1 MNINWQS
8 IRAID
13 GSKAKGFEELIVQLA
28 RAERPA
34 DARFERVG
42 TPDAGVECYCAL
54 KDGSEWGWQ
63 AKYFTSALN
72 NSQWAQLDSSVKT
85 ALDKRPR
92 LTRYYVCIPWD
103 RSDARKD
110 NRKSAMQ
117 RWDEHV
123 SKWQGWAQ
131 ERDMNVEFVWWGGSE
146 LIERLSQP
154 AHIGRIF
161 FWFNDLYFDKAWYD
175 DRLKE
180 AIKTAGVRYTPEVHV
195 DLPIAQDMEMFGRT
209 DAAINRIKAMAREF
223 RGEFGTITLPR
234 EDAKNLCESANVD
247 ELAKRITRLKEA
259 VAHVLRAFS
268 DLQPTPAE
276 ELPIADIVEKIKDLE
291 APTRAVVKSL
301 KRLSEEYDSRQR
313 ESDDRSA
320 YRYNPFRDLR
330 DRVERLRYRLQ
341 EIVEILDRAEKIGN
355 SRVMILKGDAGTGK
369 THLLCDVARRRIAA
383 DAPTVLLMGQQ
394 FTDWSDPW
402 TQALQHLNIGN
413 ANAEEFIGRL
423 EASAQVANRKSL
435 LIIDAVN
442 EGHGRKIWPP
452 NMSAFLT
459 QVERSPWV
467 GVILSVRSSYEES
480 VIPADVRERAIT
492 VTHAGFTGHEYDAVR
507 TFAEHY
513 GIEFPSTPI
522 LQPEFRNP
530 LFLKIICEGLQGK
543 GERRMPRGIS
553 GVTDFFNLYL
563 NKVNERLAEFL
574 DYNPND
580 NLVRLAL
587 EKVAERMIDFKM
599 SGNWL
604 PRRQVEEVVNEL
616 LPGRRFSASLYR
628 GLVVEGVLTEDLIW
642 RDGESE
648 DVARFAYERLSDHII
663 ANFLLQNFLDLN
675 DPKAA
680 FTEGGGLA
688 FLCDRSTYTPY
699 GIVEAMCVQVPERTG
714 QELVRLAP
722 ALLDNLWNIGEAF
735 LQSIIWRNTDAFSD
749 DTIAVL
755 NELTQKGELWGVLD
769 TILTI
774 ATVPNHPFNADFLDK
789 RLRSESMPDRDVW
802 WSTYLHWAWREDSE
816 TIHRLVDWACAVS
829 VNDDVEDNVVDLS
842 ATALAWMFSTSNRF
856 LRDKATKGLVSLLTG
871 RIGATIRLINRFDA
885 VDDPY
890 IRERVYA
897 VAYGVAM
904 RSHDVC
910 GVERLGISVYENIF
924 ASGNPPPH
932 ILMRDYA
939 RGVVERALHLN
950 STIDIN
956 QELFRPPYKSDWP
969 DIPDDSEIEML
980 TPHWNDGLGKYGN
993 PEWARN
999 RIRWSV
1005 MDDDFARYVIGT
1017 NFSHYSSDWLDV
1029 RLDGDRW
1036 QSPDERLQILLENM
1050 SNDELLAWDEYK
1062 RTEADRF
1069 SNGMVIEFVDIADWA
1084 IEQEANMIP
1093 DLRFDE
1099 DTEREI
1105 ESEHAR
1111 MLSAMTE
1118 ANRSEIEVILRSQSE
1133 DPPRFDLRAIQRY
1146 IVWRVFDLGWTID
1159 RFGDFDSISIG
1170 YSGRDAGK
1178 AERMGKKYQ
1187 WIAYHEMLAYLADN
1201 YQHSPE
1207 YNSGGQAFQGAWQE
1221 FYRDI
1226 DPSCVLTSTP
1236 GGADWSGHSVSWWA
1250 THSYEAWNEEASHQD
1265 WLDNKKDIPE
1275 IEGLLRVTHP
1285 KDGTNWLVVDGSF
1298 NWQQPLSPDAEPY
1311 GNPKRDLWISCQG
1324 YFTCAADAAEFIN
1337 WAKGVDFWGRW
1348 MPEPIRVI
1356 SGNMFLGEYAWA
1368 PAFEYFIEFFN
1379 SDDSIEGWSYADGK
1393 CPVPVLPASFS
1404 YSAEGGGFDC
1414 SIDDSYRLSLPP
1426 ENFVKRL
1433 GLKWTGNG
1441 ADFIDGQGKTVA
1453 FDPAT
1458 YEEGTSALLMHEDAL
1473 NRFLMENDLALCWT
1487 IVGEKMVIGGY
1498 DRHQDLK
1505 FTKLTGA
1512 YRFAGQGVE
1521 GFTKPPS
1528 YW

>member
-1 MNINWQS
+1 MNLDWQS

-28 RAERPA
+28 RAEIPA

-42 TPDAGVECYCAL
+42 THDAGVECYCAL
-54 KDGSEWGWQ
+54 KGGSEWGWQ

-72 NSQWAQLDSSVKT
+72 NSQWDQLDDSVKT

-103 RSDARKD
+103 RSDARKK
-110 NRKSAMQ
+110 NQKSAML

-131 ERDMNVEFVWWGGSE
+131 ERDMNVEFVWWGASE

-154 AHIGRIF
+154 THIGRIF
-161 FWFNDLYFDKAWYD
+161 FWFDDRYFDKAWYD
-175 DRLKE
+175 NHLQV
-180 AIKTAGVRYTPEVHV
+180 ATAVGPRYTPEVHV

-209 DAAINRIKAMAREF
+209 DAAINRIKAMAREVRREF
-223 RGEFGTITLPR
+223 RTITLPI
-234 EDAKNLCESANVD
+234 EDEKNLRESVNVD
-247 ELAKRITRLKEA
+247 ELAKRINKLREED

-268 DLQPTPAE
+268 DLDPTPDD
-276 ELPIADIVEKIKDLE
+276 ELPIADIVGKIEALE

-301 KRLSEEYDSRQR
+301 KRPSEEYDSWQR
-313 ESDDRSA
+313 ESNDRSG
-320 YRYNPFRDLR
+320 YQYNPFRNLSN
-330 DRVERLRYRLQ
+330 RVERLRYRLQ
-341 EIVEILDRAEKIGN
+341 GIVERLDRAEEIGN

-369 THLLCDVARRRIAA
+369 THLLCDVAHRRIA
-383 DAPTVLLMGQQ
+383 DNAPTVLLMGQR
-394 FTDWSDPW
+394 FTDSSDPW
-402 TQALQHLNIGN
+402 TQALQLLDLRN
-413 ANAEEFIGRL
+413 ANVEQFIGAL
-423 EASAQVANRKSL
+423 EASAQVANRKAL

-442 EGHGRKIWPP
+442 EGSGRKIWCP

-492 VTHAGFTGHEYDAVR
+492 VTHAGFTGYEYDAVR
-507 TFAEHY
+507 TFADHY

-530 LFLKIICEGLQGK
+530 LFLKIICQGLQGR

-553 GVTDFFNLYL
+553 GVTNFFNLYL
-563 NKVNERLAEFL
+563 NKVNERLAELL

-580 NLVRLAL
+580 NLVRRAL
-587 EKVAERMIDFKM
+587 EKVAERIIDLKM
-599 SGNWL
+599 NGNWL

-616 LPGRRFSASLYR
+616 LPGRRFSDSLYR
-628 GLVVEGVLTEDLIW
+628 SLVVEGVLTEDIRW
-642 RDGESE
+642 SDKE
-648 DVARFAYERLSDHII
+648 DVAHFAYERLSDHII
-663 ANFLLQNFLDLN
+663 AGFLLPKILDSN
-675 DPKAA
+675 NPKAA
-680 FTEGGGLA
+680 FTKGGELA
-688 FLCDRSTYTPY
+688 FLCDRSIYTSD
-699 GIVEAMCVQVPERTG
+699 GIVEAMCVQVPECTG

-722 ALLDNLWNIGEAF
+722 ALLNNSGNIGEAF
-735 LQSIIWRNTDAFSD
+735 LQSIIWRKTDAFSD

-755 NELTQKGELWGVLD
+755 NELIEKGEIGGVGDVLD
-769 TILTI
+769 TILTV
-774 ATVPNHPFNADFLDK
+774 ATVPNHRLNADFLDE
-789 RLRSESMPDRDVW
+789 RLRRQSMPDRDAW
-802 WSTYLHWAWREDSE
+802 WSTYLHRAWREGSG
-816 TIHRLVDWACAVS
+816 TIHRLVDWACAIS
-829 VNDDVEDNVVDLS
+829 MDDDVEEDVVNLS

-871 RIGATIRLINRFDA
+871 RIDATVHLVNRFDA

-890 IRERVYA
+890 VRERVYA

-904 RSHDVC
+904 RSHDAC
-910 GVERLGISVYENIF
+910 GVERLGLSVYENIF
-924 ASGNPPPH
+924 ASRNPPPH
-932 ILMRDYA
+932 ILLRDYA

-950 STIDIN
+950 AAIDID
-956 QELFRPPYKSDWP
+956 QELLRPPYKSDWP
-969 DIPDDSEIEML
+969 DIPDNSEIEML
-980 TPHWNDGLGKYGN
+980 TPHLDDGLGSYGN

-999 RIRWSV
+999 RIRRSV
-1005 MDDDFARYVIGT
+1005 MADDFARYVIGT
-1017 NFSHYSSDWLDV
+1017 NFSHYSSDWLSV
-1029 RLDGDRW
+1029 RLDEDRW

-1050 SNDELLAWDEYK
+1050 SNDERLAWDEYE
-1062 RTEADRF
+1062 RTEAK
-1069 SNGMVIEFVDIADWA
+1069 IAK
-1084 IEQEANMIP
+1084 
-1093 DLRFDE
+1093 
-1099 DTEREI
+1099 
-1105 ESEHAR
+1105 
-1111 MLSAMTE
+1111 AMTE
-1118 ANRSEIEVILRSQSE
+1118 ANRSEIEAIWRSKSE
-1133 DPPRFDLRAIQRY
+1133 GTPRFDLRLIQRY
-1146 IVWRVFDLGWTID
+1146 IIWRVFDLGWTVD
-1159 RFGDFDSISIG
+1159 RFGYFDSISIK

-1207 YNSGGQAFQGAWQE
+1207 YNSGGQAFQGAWQK

-1265 WLDNKKDIPE
+1265 WLDNKNDIPE
-1275 IEGLLRVTHP
+1275 IERLLRVTHRN
-1285 KDGTNWLVVDGSF
+1285 DGTNWLVVDGSF
-1298 NWQQPLSPDAEPY
+1298 NWQQPHSADDGPY
-1311 GNPKRDLWISCQG
+1311 DDPKRRLLISCQG
-1324 YFTCAADAAEFIN
+1324 YFIRAADADKFMS
-1337 WAKGVDFWGRW
+1337 WARGVHFGGRW
-1348 MPEPIRVI
+1348 MPEPPSVI
-1356 SGNMFLGEYAWA
+1356 SGHMFLGEYAWA
-1368 PAFEYFIEFFN
+1368 PAFEYFIELLD
-1379 SDDSIEGWSYADGK
+1379 SDDSSEGWSDARGK
-1393 CPVPVLPASFS
+1393 YPVPVLPASFS
-1404 YSAEGGGFDC
+1404 YSAEGSGFDC

-1441 ADFIDGQGKTVA
+1441 ADFIDEQGKTVV
-1453 FDPAT
+1453 FDPTT
-1458 YEEGTSALLMHEDAL
+1458 YEEEPSALLIREDSL
-1473 NRFLMENDLALCWT
+1473 NGFLAENDLALCWT

-1505 FTKLTGA
+1505 FINLTGA
-1512 YRFAGQGVE
+1512 YKFTGRGVQG
-1521 GFTKPPS
+1521 FMKPPS

>member
-1 MNINWQS
+1 MNIDWQS

-28 RAERPA
+28 RAESPS
-34 DARFERVG
+34 DALFKRVG
-42 TPDAGVECYCAL
+42 TPDAGVECYCVL
-54 KDGSEWGWQ
+54 KGGSEWGWQ
-63 AKYFTSALN
+63 AKHFTSDLN
-72 NSQWAQLDSSVKT
+72 NSQWAQLDDSIKT
-85 ALDKRPR
+85 ALDKRPS

-103 RSDARKD
+103 RSDARIPGQ
-110 NRKSAMQ
+110 KSAMQ
-117 RWDEHV
+117 RWNEHV
-123 SKWQGWAQ
+123 SKWQGWAR
-131 ERDMNVEFVWWGGSE
+131 ERDMSVEFVWWGASE

-154 AHIGRIF
+154 AHIGRIS
-161 FWFNDLYFDKAWYD
+161 FWFNVRYFDKAWYNH
-175 DRLKE
+175 RLQV
-180 AIKTAGVRYTPEVHV
+180 AIDTAGPRYTPEVHV

-209 DAAINRIKAMAREF
+209 DAAINCIKAMAREVRREF
-223 RGEFGTITLPR
+223 RTITLPI
-234 EDAKNLCESANVD
+234 EDEKNLRESVNVD
-247 ELAKRITRLKEA
+247 ELAKRINKLREED

-268 DLQPTPAE
+268 DLDPTPDD
-276 ELPIADIVEKIKDLE
+276 ELPIADIVGKIEALE

-301 KRLSEEYDSRQR
+301 KRPSEEYDSWQR
-313 ESDDRSA
+313 ESNDRSG
-320 YRYNPFRDLR
+320 YQYNPFRNLSVR
-330 DRVERLRYRLQ
+330 IERLRYRLQ
-341 EIVEILDRAEKIGN
+341 GIVERLDRAEEIGN
-355 SRVMILKGDAGTGK
+355 RRVMILKGDAGTGK
-369 THLLCDVARRRIAA
+369 THLLCDVARSRIV
-383 DAPTVLLMGQQ
+383 DNAPTVLLMGQR
-394 FTDWSDPW
+394 FTDLSDPW
-402 TQALQHLNIGN
+402 TQTLQHLGLHH
-413 ANAEEFIGRL
+413 ANVEQFIGAL
-423 EASAQVANRKSL
+423 EASAQSANRKAL

-492 VTHAGFTGHEYDAVR
+492 VTHDGFTGHEYDAVR

-543 GERRMPRGIS
+543 GERRIPRGIS
-553 GVTDFFNLYL
+553 GVTNFFNLYL
-563 NKVNERLAEFL
+563 NKVNERLAELL

-580 NLVRLAL
+580 NLVRRAL
-587 EKVAERMIDFKM
+587 EKVAERIIDLKM
-599 SGNWL
+599 NGNWL

-616 LPGRRFSASLYR
+616 LPGRRFSDSLYR
-628 GLVVEGVLTEDLIW
+628 NLVVEGVLAEDLGW

-663 ANFLLQNFLDLN
+663 ANFLLQKFLDLN

-688 FLCDRSTYTPY
+688 FLCDRSTSTLY

-735 LQSIIWRNTDAFSD
+735 LQSIIWRKTDAFSD

-769 TILTI
+769 TILTV
-774 ATVPNHPFNADFLDK
+774 ATVPNHRLNADFLDE
-789 RLRSESMPDRDVW
+789 RLRRQSMPDRDAW
-802 WSTYLHWAWREDSE
+802 WSTYLHRAWREGSGA
-816 TIHRLVDWACAVS
+816 IHRLVDWACAIS
-829 VNDDVEDNVVDLS
+829 MDDDVEDDVVNLS

-856 LRDKATKGLVSLLTG
+856 LRDKAPKGLVSLLTG
-871 RIGATIRLINRFDA
+871 RINATVHLVNQFDA
-885 VDDPY
+885 VDEPY
-890 IRERVYA
+890 VRERVYA

-904 RSHDVC
+904 RSHDAC
-910 GVERLGISVYENIF
+910 GVERLGMSVYENIF

-932 ILMRDYA
+932 ILLRDYA

-956 QELFRPPYKSDWP
+956 QELLRPPYKSDWP

-980 TPHWNDGLGKYGN
+980 TPHWNAGLGKHGT

-1005 MDDDFARYVIGT
+1005 TDDDFARYVIGT
-1017 NFSHYSSDWLDV
+1017 NFSHYSSDWLSV
-1029 RLDGDRW
+1029 RLDEGMW

-1050 SNDELLAWDEYK
+1050 SNDERLAWDEYK
-1062 RTEADRF
+1062 RTMAE
-1069 SNGMVIEFVDIADWA
+1069 IAK
-1084 IEQEANMIP
+1084 QFMGK
-1093 DLRFDE
+1093 LRFLNTLPND
-1099 DTEREI
+1099 DDATVGVRTAPDERERQI
-1105 ESEHAR
+1105 ESAR
-1111 MLSAMTE
+1111 VKMLSAMTE
-1118 ANRSEIEVILRSQSE
+1118 ANRSETEVILRSQSE

-1146 IVWRVFDLGWTID
+1146 IIWRVFDLGWTVD
-1159 RFGDFDSISIG
+1159 RFGCFDSISIG
-1170 YSGRDAGK
+1170 YSGRDARK
-1178 AERMGKKYQ
+1178 AERIGKKYQ

-1207 YNSGGQAFQGAWQE
+1207 YNSGGQAFQGAWQK

-1236 GGADWSGHSVSWWA
+1236 MGVDRSGHTLSWW
-1250 THSYEAWNEEASHQD
+1250 TTPPYDAWNEEASHQN

-1393 CPVPVLPASFS
+1393 CPVPVLPVSFS
-1404 YSAEGGGFDC
+1404 YCAEGGGFDC
-1414 SIDDSYRLSLPP
+1414 SIGDGYDLSLPH

-1441 ADFIDGQGKTVA
+1441 ADFIDEQGKTVA

-1458 YEEGTSALLMHEDAL
+1458 YEEGPSALLMHEDAL
-1473 NRFLMENDLALCWT
+1473 DSFLKENDLVLCWT
-1487 IVGEKMVIGGY
+1487 IVGEKSVVGLNY
-1498 DRHQDLK
+1498 THQDSLK

-1512 YRFAGQGVE
+1512 YRFADQSIE
-1521 GFTKPPS
+1521 GFTKPLS